1 MKNLKEIGLSGYVLH
16 RDGKV
21 YSLKVNRF
29 LKPFLSG
36 YDGSGYWTYMLRTED
51 SKSKTFSMHRL
62 LAMCFIPNNDP
73 ENKIQVNHIN
83 GDKLDN
89 RLENLEWVTPSENSI
104 HANVTGLRTPTYL
117 REDNKILSEEDI
129 NHDWAVGLPTDG
141 ITEEDVHLACSHLQD
156 GYRVCDVSRML
167 VMDRRFIQKLRDDH
181 IEKWHY
187 IVKTYDF
194 SKITRKTIASP
205 DTVKTIC
212 EKLQEGLGVM
222 EIARELNVNRK
233 LVGNIKGR
241 KFFKSISADYEF

>member
-1 MKNLKEIGLSGYVLH
+1 MKNLKDMGLSRYVLH
-16 RDGKV
+16 RDGRV
-21 YSLKVNRF
+21 YSLVVNRF
-29 LKPFLSG
+29 LRPAKNGYKSG
-36 YDGSGYWTYMLRTED
+36 DYFYYNLTQDD
-51 SKSKTFSMHRL
+51 STTKNYLMHRL
-62 LAMCFIPNNDP
+62 IAINFIPNDDP
-73 ENKIQVNHIN
+73 NKKTQVNHIN

-89 RLENLEWVTPSENSI
+89 RIENLEWVTPGENTL

-117 REDNKILSEEDI
+117 RENNKVLAEEDI
-129 NHDWAVGLPTDG
+129 NHDWTVGLPTGG

-205 DTVKTIC
+205 TTVKTIC

-222 EIARELNVNRK
+222 EIARELNVDRK